1 MLVPFGIG
9 VVVGIFAIAK
19 VIEIIF
25 EKFPEHAYWA
35 IIGLIVASP
44 VAILLM
50 NSFGAIN
57 IVTILTGIVA
67 LAAGVVVAL
76 KLGEE

>member
-1 MLVPFGIG
+1 MVI
-9 VVVGIFAIAK
+9 GIFAIAK
-19 VIEIIF
+19 MIEIIF
-25 EKFPEHAYWA
+25 EKFPQHAYWA

-50 NSFGAIN
+50 NSFGTIN
-57 IVTILTGIVA
+57 LVTILTGIIA
-67 LAAGVVVAL
+67 LAAGVVIAL